1 MRNRAL
7 VHKTRCEQ
15 LRWAFKAHFLCQ
27 QEMWATL
34 WSVLKEVVNSLN
46 RKEKQVEELLTPTV
60 ESLGCSIWGVEFLA
74 QGKHTKLRLYIDRED
89 GVSVDDCANV
99 SRHVSDILD
108 VEELISGAY
117 TLEVSSP
124 GMDRILF
131 KENQFSD
138 SVGEQVDVR
147 LNFPFEGRRKFIGM
161 LAGVQDSMAVV
172 QIDEEEYLLPL
183 ENIQRARVIPVFDE
197 G

>member
-1 MRNRAL
+1 M
-7 VHKTRCEQ
+7 
-15 LRWAFKAHFLCQ
+15 
-27 QEMWATL
+27 
-34 WSVLKEVVNSLN
+34 N
-46 RKEKQVEELLTPTV
+46 RKEIQVEELLAPTV
-60 ESLGCSIWGVEFLA
+60 ESLGCNIWGVEYLA
-74 QGKHTKLRLYIDRED
+74 HGKHAKLRLYIDSEA
-89 GVSVDDCANV
+89 GVTVDDCANV

-108 VEELISGAY
+108 VEELITAAY

-131 KENQFSD
+131 KESQFTD
-138 SVGEQVDVR
+138 SVGEQVDIR

-172 QIDEEEYLLPL
+172 QIEDEEYLLPL
-183 ENIQRARVIPVFDE
+183 ENIQRARVVPVFDE

>member
-1 MRNRAL
+1 M
-7 VHKTRCEQ
+7 
-15 LRWAFKAHFLCQ
+15 
-27 QEMWATL
+27 
-34 WSVLKEVVNSLN
+34 N
-46 RKEKQVEELLTPTV
+46 RKEKQVEELLAPTV
-60 ESLGCSIWGVEFLA
+60 ESLGCNIWGVEFLA
-74 QGKHTKLRLYIDRED
+74 QGKHTKLRLYIDSEA
-89 GVSVDDCANV
+89 GVTVDDCANV

-108 VEELISGAY
+108 VEEIITGAY

-131 KENQFSD
+131 KESQFTD

-172 QIDEEEYLLPL
+172 QIDDDEYLLPL
-183 ENIQRARVIPVFDE
+183 ENIQRARVVPVFDE
-197 G
+197 S

>member
-1 MRNRAL
+1 VAY
-7 VHKTRCEQ
+7 
-15 LRWAFKAHFLCQ
+15 LRLP
-27 QEMWATL
+27 
-34 WSVLKEVVNSLN
+34 KEVFISLN
-46 RKEKQVEELLTPTV
+46 RKEKQVEELLSPTV
-60 ESLGCSIWGVEFLA
+60 ESLGCSIWGVEFLT
-74 QGKHTKLRLYIDRED
+74 QGKHTKLRLYIDRD
-89 GVSVDDCANV
+89 GGVTVDDCASV

-108 VEELISGAY
+108 VEELISGGY

-131 KENQFSD
+131 KESQFAD

-172 QIDEEEYLLPL
+172 QIDEDEYLLPL
-183 ENIQRARVIPVFDE
+183 ENIQRARVVPVFDE

>member
-1 MRNRAL
+1 M
-7 VHKTRCEQ
+7 
-15 LRWAFKAHFLCQ
+15 
-27 QEMWATL
+27 
-34 WSVLKEVVNSLN
+34 N
-46 RKEKQVEELLTPTV
+46 RKEKQVEELLAPTV
-60 ESLGCSIWGVEFLA
+60 ESLGCSIWGVEFLT
-74 QGKHTKLRLYIDRED
+74 QGKHTKLRLYIDRD
-89 GVSVDDCANV
+89 VGVTVDDCANV

-131 KENQFSD
+131 KESQFAD

-172 QIDEEEYLLPL
+172 QIDEDEYLLPL
-183 ENIQRARVIPVFDE
+183 ENIQRARVIPVFYE

>member
-1 MRNRAL
+1 ML
-7 VHKTRCEQ
+7 
-15 LRWAFKAHFLCQ
+15 
-27 QEMWATL
+27 
-34 WSVLKEVVNSLN
+34 S
-46 RKEKQVEELLTPTV
+46 PTV
-60 ESLGCSIWGVEFLA
+60 ESLGCSIWGVEFLT
-74 QGKHTKLRLYIDRED
+74 QGKHTKLRLYIDRD
-89 GVSVDDCANV
+89 GGVTVDDCASV

-108 VEELISGAY
+108 VEELISGGY

-131 KENQFSD
+131 KESQFAD

-172 QIDEEEYLLPL
+172 QIDEDEYLLPL
-183 ENIQRARVIPVFDE
+183 ENIQRARVVPVFDE

>member
-1 MRNRAL
+1 M
-7 VHKTRCEQ
+7 
-15 LRWAFKAHFLCQ
+15 
-27 QEMWATL
+27 
-34 WSVLKEVVNSLN
+34 N
-46 RKEKQVEELLTPTV
+46 RKEKQVEELLAPTV
-60 ESLGCSIWGVEFLA
+60 QSLGCSIWGVEFLT
-74 QGKHTKLRLYIDRED
+74 QGKHTKLRLYIDRD
-89 GVSVDDCANV
+89 VGVTVDDCANV

-131 KENQFSD
+131 KESQFAG

-147 LNFPFEGRRKFIGM
+147 LNFPFEGRRKFIGR

-172 QIDEEEYLLPL
+172 QIDEDEYLLPL
-183 ENIQRARVIPVFDE
+183 ENIQRARVVPVFDE

>member
-1 MRNRAL
+1 M
-7 VHKTRCEQ
+7 
-15 LRWAFKAHFLCQ
+15 
-27 QEMWATL
+27 
-34 WSVLKEVVNSLN
+34 
-46 RKEKQVEELLTPTV
+46 VEELVGPTV
-60 ESLGCSIWGVEFLA
+60 ESLGCTIWGVEFLA
-74 QGKHTKLRLYIDRED
+74 QGKHTKLRLYIDREA
-89 GVSVDDCANV
+89 GVTVDDCANV

-108 VEELISGAY
+108 VEEVVTGAY

-131 KENQFSD
+131 KESQFTD

-161 LAGVQDSMAVV
+161 LAGVQDNMAVV
-172 QIDEEEYLLPL
+172 QIDDDEYLLPL
-183 ENIQRARVIPVFDE
+183 ENIQRARVVPVFDE

>member
-1 MRNRAL
+1 M
-7 VHKTRCEQ
+7 
-15 LRWAFKAHFLCQ
+15 
-27 QEMWATL
+27 
-34 WSVLKEVVNSLN
+34 LKEVVNSLN

-74 QGKHTKLRLYIDRED
+74 QGKHTKLRLYIDREE
-89 GVSVDDCANV
+89 GVNVDDCANV

-108 VEELISGAY
+108 VEELISGVY

-131 KENQFSD
+131 KESQFSD

-147 LNFPFEGRRKFIGM
+147 LNFPFEGRRKFIGR

-172 QIDEEEYLLPL
+172 QIDEDEYLLPL